1 MLLKPE
7 VVYPS
12 SRYHPRDG
20 NYTTTAPGN
29 GCALP
34 NSRQPQQTG
43 NLFVAD
49 FYTGYTSA
57 DCPSVGGGGG
67 GGGTYPMTSSSG
79 LPLNAPRLP
88 GGPNSYDVC
97 AVGGVDDGQSAN
109 ALAQRFY
116 SAATEHI
123 YESPK
128 FDRKS
133 TDYDDISG
141 DENDVGTA
149 TAAAAAAARFQLSQN
164 MAAASARLHA
174 NVHQDGAG
182 LSVGR

>member
-7 VVYPS
+7 VVYPP

-20 NYTTTAPGN
+20 NYTTTAPGS

-34 NSRQPQQTG
+34 NSRQSQQTG

-57 DCPSVGGGGG
+57 DRPSVGGGGV
-67 GGGTYPMTSSSG
+67 GGGTC
-79 LPLNAPRLP
+79 PLNAPRLP

-97 AVGGVDDGQSAN
+97 AVGGMDDGQSAN

-141 DENDVGTA
+141 DENDVDG
-149 TAAAAAAARFQLSQN
+149 AAAAAAARFQLPQN
-164 MAAASARLHA
+164 VAAASSRSHA
-174 NVHQDGAG
+174 NGHQDGAG
-182 LSVGR
+182 LGVGR